1 MPSFDIVSEVNQ
13 HELTNA
19 VDQANR
25 EVKTR
30 FDFKDTNANFQ
41 LNKEVIT
48 LTAPSDF
55 QLQQMR
61 DILMNKLA
69 KRDIDVK

>member
-1 MPSFDIVSEVNQ
+1 MPSFDIVSEVDG

-25 EVKTR
+25 ELRNR
-30 FDFKDTNANFQ
+30 FDFRNVEASFVLDEA
-41 LNKEVIT
+41 VVS

-61 DILMNKLA
+61 DILYARLVA
-69 KRDIDVK
+69 RGID